1 MSFLNLGWSE
11 ILVIIL
17 VAFIVLGPDRITS
30 FSHDLGNWLRK
41 LNKSETFRDVIQTT
55 DEIRNYPQKIMDE
68 AMLDRPMDE
77 KKHLPTEDFEPP
89 KNSGEVPPPVG
100 EDSGD
105 KP

>member
-1 MSFLNLGWSE
+1 MGFLNLGWSE

-30 FSHDLGNWLRK
+30 FSHDLGSWLRK
-41 LNKSETFRDVIQTT
+41 LNKNETFRDVVQTT

-68 AMLDRPMDE
+68 AMLDRPMNN
-77 KKHLPTEDFEPP
+77 KTHLPTEDFQPP
-89 KNSGEVPPPVG
+89 NNSEEAPPSVG